1 MVGSAT
7 LILLAALIYAV
18 PDCEERNAAGYSV
31 TVDGEVAPVSAV
43 RNSAMPVNIR
53 WPGHQRE
60 LDQTEIDGMVRCA
73 ASGSVRV
80 EVTAPRDFR
89 EVRVR
94 PRSKSVVPAVKGRT
108 ASFTVPGPG
117 FYSVEFDGIHRNLH
131 LFVDPPVDCRV
142 DKSVNTVY
150 YGPGV
155 HEAGVIELK
164 SGQTLFIDEGAVVFG
179 RVYAR
184 DADNIAIRGRGILD
198 MSRIRERTIA
208 IDPKLAEE
216 QRKKGFAITNAERW
230 DAVRLEFCDSVTIDG
245 ITIRDSLCYNIRPVG
260 CRNLAI
266 RNVKICGN
274 WRYNSD
280 GIDMHNCENVR
291 ISDCFIRTFD
301 DSICVKGFDYTMDES
316 EMLHDGYRHDVFTN
330 AVIERCTVWCD
341 WGRALEFGAETR
353 AREIADITFRDCDV
367 IRAADA
373 ACEVQN
379 CDYADIHGILFDD
392 IRVELDSFPHK
403 VAYSASAK
411 DFDPKARGW
420 DPLVFGSVIHVIAEY
435 SKGDVRRG
443 RNRDITLRDFQV
455 TGPSM
460 PRLVLRGYD
469 AEHRA
474 TGLRVDG
481 FRWNGRDISEEL
493 ARHSQTN
500 AFADP
505 PRVAER
511 DDFLSKGVV
520 VSDTN
525 RFTCGSAPCVTV
537 SEDGRTFYT
546 PFLTSTTGF
555 GECHDIAAVAEF
567 PVADPKAAKS
577 HVICKVGERFCGLT
591 VSSVLSFVSFP
602 WRGNVRVTLDV
613 NYGVC
618 GWRDWDP
625 RTKKVVGEGRY
636 KCRFAPGAKPEFI
649 TPEALTRYLN
659 GRGFTGHNV
668 YRERGDRLLCG
679 AKPCWD
685 GKAFYGFATSSC
697 SQPVLYRCEDGET
710 LDFVGVVPE
719 ICEYEC
725 QVTKLDGVLYA
736 YMRGS
741 TNDNFFVSRDGG
753 RTFRA
758 SGRLPDGKQ
767 RPQLQ
772 TWRGKVL
779 LSYSAPDEKP
789 NGVRNGRNNLHM
801 LWGEGGDLSKY
812 REILHA
818 IDPLGI
824 VYYDIVD
831 LDGELHILW
840 SNAGRFPNHVKW
852 GAVQGKD
859 QVLYAPLTELSR

>member
-1 MVGSAT
+1 MAGNAT
-7 LILLAALIYAV
+7 LILLAALI
-18 PDCEERNAAGYSV
+18 C
-31 TVDGEVAPVSAV
+31 
-43 RNSAMPVNIR
+43 
-53 WPGHQRE
+53 
-60 LDQTEIDGMVRCA
+60 
-73 ASGSVRV
+73 
-80 EVTAPRDFR
+80 
-89 EVRVR
+89 
-94 PRSKSVVPAVKGRT
+94 
-108 ASFTVPGPG
+108 
-117 FYSVEFDGIHRNLH
+117 
-131 LFVDPPVDCRV
+131 
-142 DKSVNTVY
+142 
-150 YGPGV
+150 
-155 HEAGVIELK
+155 
-164 SGQTLFIDEGAVVFG
+164 
-179 RVYAR
+179 
-184 DADNIAIRGRGILD
+184 
-198 MSRIRERTIA
+198 
-208 IDPKLAEE
+208 
-216 QRKKGFAITNAERW
+216 
-230 DAVRLEFCDSVTIDG
+230 
-245 ITIRDSLCYNIRPVG
+245 
-260 CRNLAI
+260 
-266 RNVKICGN
+266 
-274 WRYNSD
+274 
-280 GIDMHNCENVR
+280 
-291 ISDCFIRTFD
+291 
-301 DSICVKGFDYTMDES
+301 
-316 EMLHDGYRHDVFTN
+316 
-330 AVIERCTVWCD
+330 
-341 WGRALEFGAETR
+341 
-353 AREIADITFRDCDV
+353 
-367 IRAADA
+367 
-373 ACEVQN
+373 
-379 CDYADIHGILFDD
+379 
-392 IRVELDSFPHK
+392 
-403 VAYSASAK
+403 
-411 DFDPKARGW
+411 
-420 DPLVFGSVIHVIAEY
+420 
-435 SKGDVRRG
+435 
-443 RNRDITLRDFQV
+443 
-455 TGPSM
+455 
-460 PRLVLRGYD
+460 
-469 AEHRA
+469 
-474 TGLRVDG
+474 
-481 FRWNGRDISEEL
+481 
-493 ARHSQTN
+493 
-500 AFADP
+500 
-505 PRVAER
+505 AER

-567 PVADPKAAKS
+567 PVANPKAAKS
-577 HVICKVGERFCGLT
+577 HVICRIGEQFCGLT

-602 WRGNVRVTLDV
+602 WQGNVRVTLDI

-659 GRGFTGHNV
+659 ERGFTGHNV

-679 AKPCWD
+679 TKPCWD

-710 LDFVGVVPE
+710 LDFLGVVPE

-725 QVTKLDGVLYA
+725 QVTKLNGVLYA

-753 RTFRA
+753 RTFSP

-831 LDGELHILW
+831 LNGELHILW
-840 SNAGRFPNHVKW
+840 SNAERFPNHVKW

-859 QVLYAPLTELSR
+859 QILFARLLPSE